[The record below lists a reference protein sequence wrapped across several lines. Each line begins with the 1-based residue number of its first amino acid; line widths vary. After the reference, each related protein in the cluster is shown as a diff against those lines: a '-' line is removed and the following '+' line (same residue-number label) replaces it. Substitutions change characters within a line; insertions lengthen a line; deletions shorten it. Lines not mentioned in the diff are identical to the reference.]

1 MTHRGARHRQNHA
14 AEFPA
19 RPLRADH
26 RTGAARVGQHF
37 QLHRPGHARRR
48 AAPPFRS
55 ATPNPNT
62 AEGIRGRHTAIAT
75 EQVHHRPGALSRV
88 VLPVK

>member
-14 AEFPA
+14 A
-19 RPLRADH
+19 
-26 RTGAARVGQHF
+26 
-37 QLHRPGHARRR
+37 
-48 AAPPFRS
+48 
-55 ATPNPNT
+55 
-62 AEGIRGRHTAIAT
+62 